1 MKDLT
6 YTGRNQIS
14 LRRKIQVIF
23 MVFFIGE
30 YYSTLDCVLWLLVG
44 TNYRSAFGLGFGHII
59 LQQVDMILRPKTWT
73 RSVAL

>member
-30 YYSTLDCVLWLLVG
+30 FYMDCRTLDCVIWLLVG
-44 TNYRSAFGLGFGHII
+44 THLCSEFGLGFDHMRV
-59 LQQVDMILRPKTWT
+59 QQVHKNLRPK
-73 RSVAL
+73 SVAL